1 MAAIEPSQLYGYFYN
16 ILCIIHS
23 VMEPKPHPLCA
34 FVLVLTQFTENI
46 DFVLWYII
54 SFCLHGSV
62 DVLLHIRRR
71 VLPPLLIC
79 INVT

>member
-1 MAAIEPSQLYGYFYN
+1 
-16 ILCIIHS
+16 
-23 VMEPKPHPLCA
+23 MEPKPHPLCA

-54 SFCLHGSV
+54 SFCLHGGV

-71 VLPPLLIC
+71 VLPLSRRRRLLLIC